1 MKSFLLAISI
11 FICFTTNAQTGN
23 ITGRVFDAVTNESVP
38 FATVTIQNT
47 TTAVNTDTGGVYI
60 LKDLKPGLYNLEVK
74 YIGYQTKV
82 QYEVEVTN
90 VKQVQIDFAL
100 ETESKNI
107 TEVTITGKQQFIKTE
122 ESPLSVRSLG
132 LNEIQRYP
140 GGNRDISKVIQA
152 LPGVAPTAVNRNDII
167 IRGGSPSE
175 NKFHIDGI
183 EVPTINHFSTQGAS
197 GGPTGIINVDLIKEV
212 DFYSS
217 AFAANRNNGLSSN
230 MELKLRDGRTDKHG
244 FNFTIGASEAALSVE
259 GPLNKKKTASYIV
272 SARQSY
278 LQFLFQALKLPFL
291 PTFNDFQIKVK
302 RRIGDKHEL
311 TFIGIGTYDRSRLN
325 LKANETENQRYLL
338 NILPEQK
345 QVFYTLGLKYRYFRP
360 NGSWTF
366 VASRNMMINEATK
379 YVDNDK
385 TKAKTTDYL
394 SQEIEN
400 KVRVEN
406 LTRYKG
412 FKITSGFSYEY
423 SKYTNDS
430 KLNYTTAQGQYTANV
445 KSLVDLHR
453 FGLFVQASRS
463 FAQDRLALSLGVRAD
478 GNTYN
483 KDMVQL
489 YKQLS
494 PRFSLAYKFAKDLAF
509 NFNTGHYYQTPQYT
523 LMGYR
528 DNAGTLVNKNTL
540 KYISCTHVVAGFEYN
555 TKVNSKLSVEGFFKY
570 YNNYPFLTRD
580 SISFANQGGGFG
592 VVGNE
597 PAVSNGQGRAY
608 GVEFLYQQRLFKGFF
623 GSISY
628 TLFWSEFKNKN
639 GKYSPS
645 AWDNRHIIS
654 ATFGKKFKRN
664 YEIGTVFRL
673 AGGTPY
679 TPVDSAYSSQK
690 PVWNITQ
697 SGVPNYNLL
706 NTERIGVFYQLDIR
720 ATKKWFFKKWNFELY
735 IDIQNITNAK
745 QRANPS
751 LRLVTDEAGNP
762 LTNPSNPAY
771 YQTNFIQTTNG
782 TLLPS
787 IGIIIGL

>member
-1 MKSFLLAISI
+1 
-11 FICFTTNAQTGN
+11 
-23 ITGRVFDAVTNESVP
+23 
-38 FATVTIQNT
+38 
-47 TTAVNTDTGGVYI
+47 
-60 LKDLKPGLYNLEVK
+60 
-74 YIGYQTKV
+74 
-82 QYEVEVTN
+82 
-90 VKQVQIDFAL
+90 
-100 ETESKNI
+100 
-107 TEVTITGKQQFIKTE
+107 
-122 ESPLSVRSLG
+122 
-132 LNEIQRYP
+132 
-140 GGNRDISKVIQA
+140 
-152 LPGVAPTAVNRNDII
+152 
-167 IRGGSPSE
+167 
-175 NKFHIDGI
+175 
-183 EVPTINHFSTQGAS
+183 
-197 GGPTGIINVDLIKEV
+197 
-212 DFYSS
+212 
-217 AFAANRNNGLSSN
+217 
-230 MELKLRDGRTDKHG
+230 
-244 FNFTIGASEAALSVE
+244 
-259 GPLNKKKTASYIV
+259 
-272 SARQSY
+272 
-278 LQFLFQALKLPFL
+278 
-291 PTFNDFQIKVK
+291 
-302 RRIGDKHEL
+302 
-311 TFIGIGTYDRSRLN
+311 
-325 LKANETENQRYLL
+325 
-338 NILPEQK
+338 
-345 QVFYTLGLKYRYFRP
+345 
-360 NGSWTF
+360 
-366 VASRNMMINEATK
+366 
-379 YVDNDK
+379 
-385 TKAKTTDYL
+385 
-394 SQEIEN
+394 
-400 KVRVEN
+400 
-406 LTRYKG
+406 
-412 FKITSGFSYEY
+412 
-423 SKYTNDS
+423 
-430 KLNYTTAQGQYTANV
+430 
-445 KSLVDLHR
+445 
-453 FGLFVQASRS
+453 
-463 FAQDRLALSLGVRAD
+463 
-478 GNTYN
+478 
-483 KDMVQL
+483 
-489 YKQLS
+489 
-494 PRFSLAYKFAKDLAF
+494 
-509 NFNTGHYYQTPQYT
+509 
-523 LMGYR
+523 
-528 DNAGTLVNKNTL
+528 
-540 KYISCTHVVAGFEYN
+540 
-555 TKVNSKLSVEGFFKY
+555 LSVEGFFKY